1 MGENSG
7 KFFYDDAAPAGN
19 RRRDTRGSAPED
31 GERATAAADGVRLSA
46 GADGEDAIT
55 MEDVAAIQSIGRKSV
70 NDFSGDEIRT
80 AEPFARRYWRELG
93 VKSPFF
99 RAWFGDWRANDRT
112 KVDMATEPGDARGRT
127 RNVDTGWDINVSGKV
142 FNETRTHTGSANIHA
157 RDYMPYINDIVKK
170 AVLLDS
176 YGIAAGKAKSGNTL
190 LMHSMYAVADIG
202 RGPEI
207 IKLYVEE
214 MRDVN
219 SADTTKRAYQL
230 QNIEYQ
236 QPSAKGSS
244 ERFSPVISTADI
256 KTISDLHA
264 AVKQKDKNFRPKSV
278 HPALLNEDGTPKV
291 FYHGTGSEFYE
302 FSTEQIG
309 AREGSFFFAENPE
322 DAAGYGRNVMP
333 VYLSAQNLADYD
345 AQPSEFYRL
354 ENKRAQVAYL
364 KERGYDGW
372 YADMDSGGWGEI
384 SVFSPEQIKSATDNI
399 GTFDRRNQ
407 NIRFSQKAD
416 EGTESTPG
424 EAKRQGVDG
433 RTFTYEEFMER
444 YRDGVEVVRVR
455 ELNTFPS
462 PADRRSLP
470 SSALREARRNGN
482 PKNTAGRAYIYFPD
496 TGTNAYV
503 DENSFRHGN
512 ATYDTQ
518 YALACMNATKIAQSA
533 LAVNTLEQDNN
544 HRTDATVYLAIA
556 EDKTSRFIVRFI
568 VAAPSKKASMD
579 VLYAV
584 KKEGTFSPSAD
595 SYFTA
600 PTSQGDA
607 AKDSLRKANVPRR
620 ASSYKINIADFLQAV
635 NGTAA
640 GNAVLPPDVLR
651 RLRTGRGNEPR
662 VSPNLRF
669 SEKTTAEERDA
680 APAVSEKVLGNVAK
694 RILQRTGSGYS
705 ADRLTD
711 GLKTLL
717 HADAQQRRETADAL
731 ARQVP
736 IPRWQGLAVE
746 KRAGIAY
753 NGERKRAPCG
763 GRGGPRGGV
772 RGEMDACCKNRSN
785 GWF

>member
-19 RRRDTRGSAPED
+19 RRRDTRGSAAED

-416 EGTESTPG
+416 EGTESAPG

-669 SEKTTAEERDA
+669 SEKTTAEEWDA

-705 ADRLTD
+705 AARLTD

-746 KRAGIAY
+746 KRTGIAY

>member
-19 RRRDTRGSAPED
+19 RRRDTRGSAAEA

-70 NDFSGDEIRT
+70 NDFTSDEIRT

-256 KTISDLHA
+256 KAISDLHA

-333 VYLSAQNLADYD
+333 VYLSAENLADYD

-372 YADMDSGGWGEI
+372 YADMDSDGWGEI
-384 SVFSPEQIKSATDNI
+384 SVFSPEQIKSATDNA

-462 PADRRSLP
+462 PVDRRSLP

-651 RLRTGRGNEPR
+651 RLGTGRGNEPR

-705 ADRLTD
+705 AARLTD

-717 HADAQQRRETADAL
+717 HADAEQRRETADAL

-746 KRAGIAY
+746 KRTGIAY

>member
-19 RRRDTRGSAPED
+19 RRRDTRGSAAED

-651 RLRTGRGNEPR
+651 RLGTGRGNEPR

-669 SEKTTAEERDA
+669 SEKTTAEEWDA

-705 ADRLTD
+705 AARLTD

-717 HADAQQRRETADAL
+717 HADAEQRRETADAL

-746 KRAGIAY
+746 KRTGIAY

>member
-19 RRRDTRGSAPED
+19 RRRDTRGSAAED

-746 KRAGIAY
+746 KRTGIAY

>member
-19 RRRDTRGSAPED
+19 RRRDTRGSAAED

-70 NDFSGDEIRT
+70 NDFTSDEIRT

-302 FSTEQIG
+302 ISTEQIG

-416 EGTESTPG
+416 EGTESAPG

-640 GNAVLPPDVLR
+640 GNAVLPLDVLR
-651 RLRTGRGNEPR
+651 RLRTGRGMR
-662 VSPNLRF
+662 R
-669 SEKTTAEERDA
+669 A
-680 APAVSEKVLGNVAK
+680 AMRS
-694 RILQRTGSGYS
+694 
-705 ADRLTD
+705 
-711 GLKTLL
+711 
-717 HADAQQRRETADAL
+717 
-731 ARQVP
+731 
-736 IPRWQGLAVE
+736 PRWQGLAVIQSAALTPG
-746 KRAGIAY
+746 KMRPPLAGT
-753 NGERKRAPCG
+753 G
-763 GRGGPRGGV
+763 G
-772 RGEMDACCKNRSN
+772 
-785 GWF
+785 